1 MAELPQLFMRLP
13 SLALAYPTDDPS
25 EQATPD
31 DALGIAAVLT
41 EAFEEPWEVE
51 RVRRELGP
59 ADGVDAT
66 YVVRDDGRVVAVASA
81 RHLPEQY
88 PQAGYLHYVGA
99 YRAEAGRG
107 LGGLVTWAVLKHF
120 RDEGLGSAVLE
131 TDDFRLPAIR
141 TYLKIG
147 FVPEYRHPQDQSR
160 WSRIFPLV
168 LGRRQS
174 PAARSDG

>member
-13 SLALAYPTDDPS
+13 SLALTYPADDPS

-31 DALGIAAVLT
+31 DASGIAALLT
-41 EAFEEPWEVE
+41 ETFEEPWDVE
-51 RVRRELGP
+51 RVRRELGS

-66 YVVRDDGRVVAVASA
+66 YVVRDSGQIVAVASA

-88 PQAGYLHYVGA
+88 PRAGYLHYVGA
-99 YRAEAGRG
+99 YGAKAGRG

-120 RDEGLGSAVLE
+120 RDEGLESAVLE

-147 FVPEYRHPQDQSR
+147 FVPEYRHEQDQSR
-160 WSRIFPLV
+160 WSKIIPLV
-168 LGRRQS
+168 LGRRQNP
-174 PAARSDG
+174 PARDDG